1 MARVNTSTTGLLP
14 IGRFA
19 RVSGLTIRMLR
30 RYAAIGL
37 LAPAHVDEDTGY
49 RFYTLDQAR
58 DAEAIRRLR
67 SLDVP
72 LDEIRVVLH
81 APPRVLRE
89 RLAAHRA
96 RLEGRA
102 VELRQALAELTRLIE
117 GKEPLVPEKEMVRF
131 EIGIQDVA
139 EEKVLVIREHV
150 HQDEMSKVVPKDIGE
165 VHAYMQ
171 ELGLGFHGPPICV
184 CPFPD
189 ENGMLDAEI
198 GWPVAR
204 EVPGRGRIEAKTLPA
219 TRALVMKH
227 VGPYHAVGRS
237 YRLMSE
243 VMEENGLTAV
253 GDPRELYVTDPEEVA
268 DPNDY
273 ETLIVW
279 PIGPEGELKPGGKFK
294 RRVEA

>member
-1 MARVNTSTTGLLP
+1 VAAVKVSTTDLLP

-19 RVSGLTIRMLR
+19 RLSGLSIRALR
-30 RYAAIGL
+30 RYDSIGL
-37 LAPAHVDEDTGY
+37 LVPAHVDEDSGY
-49 RFYTLDQAR
+49 RYYTLEQAR

-67 SLDVP
+67 ALDVP
-72 LDEIRVVLH
+72 IEEVRAILH
-81 APPRVLRE
+81 APPDVVRE

-102 VELRQALAELTRLIE
+102 VELRQTLAELSRLIE
-117 GKEPLVPEKEMVRF
+117 GKEPLVPEKEMVKF
-131 EIGIQDVA
+131 EIGIQKVEA
-139 EEKVLVIREHV
+139 ERVLVIREHV
-150 HQDEMSKVVPKDIGE
+150 HQDEMSKVVPRDIDE
-165 VHAYMQ
+165 VHAYIQ
-171 ELGLGFHGPPICV
+171 ELGLGFHGPPICI

-189 ENGMLDAEI
+189 EEGMLDAEI
-198 GWPVAR
+198 GWPVAE

-227 VGPYHAVGRS
+227 VGPYEALGRS

-243 VMEENGLTAV
+243 LMEENGLTAV
-253 GDPRELYVTDPEEVA
+253 GDPREIYVSDPDEVP

-279 PIGPEGELKPGGKFK
+279 PIGPEGELKPGEKFK
-294 RRVEA
+294 KRVVA